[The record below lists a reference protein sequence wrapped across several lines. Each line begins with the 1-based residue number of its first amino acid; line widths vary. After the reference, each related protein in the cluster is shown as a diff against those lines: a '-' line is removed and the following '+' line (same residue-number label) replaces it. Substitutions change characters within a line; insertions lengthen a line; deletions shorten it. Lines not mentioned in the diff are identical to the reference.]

1 MNIYIKFYSTI
12 FDKQQHHS
20 IVCVVFFVVTCQV
33 NIGACAASIGQ
44 CNRHIW
50 LTSFLLSNGT
60 LFAKIHLKDS
70 QGSIMQIYFSIWCC
84 EQNVVWSFN
93 CLFLCT
99 AVWTWFSIHTCSSQF
114 KWTKYNNA
122 HDVSLHLLLV
132 YWLVRHLHS
141 YWAFR
146 TQFFMSW
153 CNQHM
158 ERMEQS
164 WEDMCFPSWCCAGTC
179 IASWHALHLRF
190 ARDVHA
196 WWSHCE
202 GLRCVFQIHAFL
214 IATMVYS

>member
-1 MNIYIKFYSTI
+1 MW
-12 FDKQQHHS
+12 
-20 IVCVVFFVVTCQV
+20 C
-33 NIGACAASIGQ
+33 
-44 CNRHIW
+44 
-50 LTSFLLSNGT
+50 FLLSLAKWTLVLVLLASASAIGT
-60 LFAKIHLKDS
+60 FGWPLFCSAMALWLPKFIWRTCKDWS
-70 QGSIMQIYFSIWCC
+70 CRYTSAWCC

-99 AVWTWFSIHTCSSQF
+99 AVWTWFSSQTCSNQF

-122 HDVSLHLLLV
+122 NNVSLHLLLV

-153 CNQHM
+153 CNRNQHM

>member
-1 MNIYIKFYSTI
+1 
-12 FDKQQHHS
+12 
-20 IVCVVFFVVTCQV
+20 
-33 NIGACAASIGQ
+33 
-44 CNRHIW
+44 
-50 LTSFLLSNGT
+50 LLSNGT

-141 YWAFR
+141 YWVQNSILHVMGAISIWKEWNNLE
-146 TQFFMSW
+146 MK
-153 CNQHM
+153 CLCLV
-158 ERMEQS
+158 
-164 WEDMCFPSWCCAGTC
+164 DVLL
-179 IASWHALHLRF
+179 AL
-190 ARDVHA
+190 A
-196 WWSHCE
+196 
-202 GLRCVFQIHAFL
+202 
-214 IATMVYS
+214 